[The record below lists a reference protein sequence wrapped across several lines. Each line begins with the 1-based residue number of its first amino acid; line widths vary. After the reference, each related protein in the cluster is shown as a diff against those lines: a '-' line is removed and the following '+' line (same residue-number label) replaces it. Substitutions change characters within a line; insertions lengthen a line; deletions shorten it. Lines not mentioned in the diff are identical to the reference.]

1 MDKSNV
7 TLDDVQVMI
16 QRIEQIYRQH
26 PMLRGAANEPFHD
39 WGTQAQTA
47 PGRACLAILE
57 WSLYVLESYIRLINV
72 QQAEI
77 AQHDD
82 EMAEIE
88 EKHRLQIEDLRQ
100 KLELDGASVVLQ
112 ERPRLI
118 QVRSQ
123 IQLATLR
130 LMAKGSNRSWR
141 IQQHVVDVGVTSS
154 VASVRQSLQRLEEKG
169 LVRDY
174 EPQSGWSPV
183 RGGRR
188 RLVTL
193 TIDGR
198 AWCRQVFGDEP
209 EMSEIDVMKERHHW
223 VSHAV
228 GILEA
233 RDMLRANGYQVD
245 DNPSPILAQHD
256 QRWGRRADPD
266 LTVVI
271 GDREWPVEV
280 QREVAQRRTATKW
293 SKVLNLAGLL
303 VLVLFNEG
311 KRRKQAEILERAC
324 RTSSRASCNLA
335 RDASR
340 FRWVELSIPLRS
352 DRRLSVR

>member
-1 MDKSNV
+1 MDKSDV
-7 TLDDVQVMI
+7 TLNDVQVMI
-16 QRIEQIYRQH
+16 QRIEQIYRHH
-26 PMLRGAANEPFHD
+26 PVLCDVAGEPFRD
-39 WGTQAQTA
+39 WSAQAQTA
-47 PGRACLAILE
+47 PGRARLAILE
-57 WSLYVLESYIRLINV
+57 WSLDALESCTRLLDARQV
-72 QQAEI
+72 EI

-118 QVRSQ
+118 QVRSGG
-123 IQLATLR
+123 QLAILR
-130 LMAKGSNRSWR
+130 MMAKGLNRSWR

-154 VASVRQSLQRLEEKG
+154 IASVRHSLKRLEEKG

-174 EPQSGWSPV
+174 EQQSGWSPV

-193 TIDGR
+193 TGDGR
-198 AWCRQVFGDEP
+198 SWCRQVFGDEP

-245 DNPSPILAQHD
+245 DDPSPILAQHD

-266 LTVVI
+266 LMVVI

-293 SKVLNLAGLL
+293 SKVLDLTGRL

-311 KRRKQAEILERAC
+311 KRRKQAEILERAI
-324 RTSSRASCNLA
+324 RNNELPRGEIRLISLEAMESGAWQWSRIVS
-335 RDASR
+335 
-340 FRWVELSIPLRS
+340 PGK
-352 DRRLSVR
+352 